1 MSEGKEQTAESKLNH
16 LMFGEDCMKIVKIV
30 EEVLETHDGLADSY
44 RDLSKRERFTTARK
58 ISKSVH
64 LYPLPEELLRERIK
78 RHLEID
84 YAQFTSPLHFTDS
97 FAECIETYRSGLFIA
112 CTMMT
117 HSINEGILKFV
128 VKQNNIK
135 RECKES
141 LLTTIDKL
149 NGKIKL
155 LTDEA
160 AEASKAIYGSY
171 RDAIHHMREDIT
183 EIPDWHEQA
192 KKNLRN
198 LAIVESCVFGFAEVD
213 GGMLLD
219 FPQHWDNV
227 SENQIQVWYRFD

>member
-1 MSEGKEQTAESKLNH
+1 MS
-16 LMFGEDCMKIVKIV
+16 EDCMKRVKIV
-30 EEVLETHDGLADSY
+30 EEVLETDDGLADSY
-44 RDLSKRERFTTARK
+44 RDLSKPERFTTARK

-64 LYPLPEELLRERIK
+64 LCPRSEELLRERIK

-84 YAQFTSPLHFTDS
+84 YAQFTCPLHFTDA

-117 HSINEGILKFV
+117 QSINEGILQFV
-128 VKQNNIK
+128 IERNNIK

-149 NGKIKL
+149 NRKNL
-155 LTDEA
+155 LTYMA
-160 AEASKAIYGSY
+160 VEASKAIYGSY
-171 RDAIHHMREDIT
+171 RNPIHHMRPDIT
-183 EIPDWHEQA
+183 DIRDWHERA

-213 GGMLLD
+213 GGMRLD

-227 SENQIQVWYRFD
+227 GENQIQVWYRFD

>member
-1 MSEGKEQTAESKLNH
+1 MS
-16 LMFGEDCMKIVKIV
+16 EDCMKRVKIV

-44 RDLSKRERFTTARK
+44 RDLSKPERFTTARK

-84 YAQFTSPLHFTDS
+84 YAKFTCPLHLTNPI
-97 FAECIETYRSGLFIA
+97 AECIETYRSGLFIA

-117 HSINEGILKFV
+117 QSINDGILQFV
-128 VKQNNIK
+128 IERNNIK

-141 LLTTIDKL
+141 LLTTNDKL
-149 NGKIKL
+149 NRKNL
-155 LTDEA
+155 LTYMA
-160 AEASKAIYGSY
+160 VEASKAIYGSY
-171 RDAIHHMREDIT
+171 RNAIHHMRPDIT
-183 EIPDWHEQA
+183 AIRDWHELA

-213 GGMLLD
+213 GGMRLD

-227 SENQIQVWYRFD
+227 GENQIQVWSRFD

>member
-16 LMFGEDCMKIVKIV
+16 LMFGEDCMKIVKIT

-44 RDLSKRERFTTARK
+44 QALSSRERSTTAMK

-84 YAQFTSPLHFTDS
+84 YAQFTSRLHFTDS

-128 VKQNNIK
+128 VEQNNIK
-135 RECKES
+135 QDCNED
-141 LLTTIDKL
+141 LLATIDKL
-149 NGKIKL
+149 NGKIKI
-155 LTDEA
+155 LTDGA

-171 RDAIHHMREDIT
+171 RNAIHHMRKDIT
-183 EIPDWHEQA
+183 KILDWHEQA

-198 LAIVESCVFGFAEVD
+198 LAIVESCVFGFDLVD
-213 GGMLLD
+213 GDMLLH
-219 FPQHWDNV
+219 FPKHWEFV
-227 SENQIQVWYRFD
+227 GENQIQVWYRFD